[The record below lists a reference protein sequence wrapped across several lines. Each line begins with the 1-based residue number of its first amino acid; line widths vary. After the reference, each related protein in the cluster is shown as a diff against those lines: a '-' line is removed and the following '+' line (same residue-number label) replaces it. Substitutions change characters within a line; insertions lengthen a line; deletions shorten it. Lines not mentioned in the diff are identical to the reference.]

1 MGKVEAM
8 SQTSAGGHVF
18 PEMTVMAKGTGSTTE
33 AGIGALIPWA
43 EKLWLV
49 GYVAHIKGEGLGLYE
64 IDSKMNFRRRP
75 ESVTGTFANRM
86 VHWPSK
92 QVFIGP
98 HAIDEQGRVRT
109 IPSLTGHRLT
119 ATAPHLTDPDN
130 KVYFLTMEGL
140 LFECDV
146 KTLETAQLADL
157 NKELNLPGGAQPHYK
172 GAWSGGGRLVIANNT
187 YDDREYRG
195 ERRAG
200 RLAEWDGKAWKT
212 LEENPFIEVSGKG
225 NTLYALGWDSSS
237 VILRVFHGGKWS
249 RYRLP
254 QGSHEWEHTWFTEW
268 MRIRQVQTE
277 RFLMDAFGIF
287 YILPEPVYAGRVWG
301 IKPICSHLRICP
313 DMVCYRGM
321 LVLAGDQTDSAVGQ
335 PQSGLWF
342 GSMDDLWKWGK
353 PTGWGGVWRKTG
365 VAAGETS
372 DPFLMTGFDKKT
384 LHLANDSGADTAFT
398 VEVDFVGD
406 GDWKAYRT
414 ISVAANGYEFH
425 VFPDGFS
432 AHWVRIR
439 ASGACRATAWFV
451 YN

>member
-98 HAIDEQGRVRT
+98 HAIDEQGKVRT
-109 IPSLTGHRLT
+109 ITSLTGHRLT

-172 GAWSGGGRLVIANNT
+172 GAWSGGGRALVLLTEEQALVARSFRNLQRVTVLPSTEAGIADIIGAARLLVSEDALT
-187 YDDREYRG
+187 ELAARAKG
-195 ERRAG
+195 ER
-200 RLAEWDGKAWKT
+200 
-212 LEENPFIEVSGKG
+212 LESEE
-225 NTLYALGWDSSS
+225 
-237 VILRVFHGGKWS
+237 
-249 RYRLP
+249 
-254 QGSHEWEHTWFTEW
+254 
-268 MRIRQVQTE
+268 
-277 RFLMDAFGIF
+277 DA
-287 YILPEPVYAGRVWG
+287 
-301 IKPICSHLRICP
+301 
-313 DMVCYRGM
+313 
-321 LVLAGDQTDSAVGQ
+321 
-335 PQSGLWF
+335 
-342 GSMDDLWKWGK
+342 
-353 PTGWGGVWRKTG
+353 
-365 VAAGETS
+365 
-372 DPFLMTGFDKKT
+372 
-384 LHLANDSGADTAFT
+384 
-398 VEVDFVGD
+398 
-406 GDWKAYRT
+406 
-414 ISVAANGYEFH
+414 
-425 VFPDGFS
+425 
-432 AHWVRIR
+432 
-439 ASGACRATAWFV
+439 
-451 YN
+451 